1 MTGTHVAHN
10 RCFRMPM
17 LKATRTATW
26 LTTKRM
32 EPVMNKVC
40 KCIFITIGLFPPT
53 GSPTQKFKKIS
64 RKIPVFADDI
74 GIIFNARADFTG
86 LFSSAG

>member
-26 LTTKRM
+26 LTTKRI

-40 KCIFITIGLFPPT
+40 KTILNNNWITL
-53 GSPTQKFKKIS
+53 
-64 RKIPVFADDI
+64 
-74 GIIFNARADFTG
+74 
-86 LFSSAG
+86 